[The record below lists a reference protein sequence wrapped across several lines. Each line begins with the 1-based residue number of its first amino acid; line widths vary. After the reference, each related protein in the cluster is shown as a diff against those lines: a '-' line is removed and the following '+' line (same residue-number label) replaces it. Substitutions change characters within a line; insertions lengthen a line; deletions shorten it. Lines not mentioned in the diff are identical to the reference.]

1 MRNVSPGNTSW
12 GKVSNWLVLLALG
25 TLLVACGGGG
35 GDPTLDGGS
44 SGGTTGG
51 IAATVSVSLLNPN
64 GQPSNTVSVSIPLTV
79 RALVLDK
86 YGAGVSNSL
95 VAFAV
100 DASLATLVPSTALTD
115 AKGVAIVTMRAAGN
129 AASGAGKLTASVTTA
144 TATVSGEVNY
154 QISSA
159 VASKASI
166 AVALQTASG
175 SVSNAL
181 SSSAPLTAVATI
193 RDQDGKPLPDALV
206 VFATDNA
213 LATLSP
219 TAGTTLSDAKGEAR
233 VILRP
238 VSLAVG
244 GAGTLTAAVVMNGAT
259 STSAINYVVGATTL
273 TFGNIVFEASA
284 LEAYGSTQV
293 TLDVLSG
300 SQKYTDQSLAVN
312 FTSSCVTAGKATFAS
327 VVQTANGS
335 VRAVYRDLGCGVN
348 DVISATAS
356 GVTGSRSAV
365 LQIAAPQAASVQFY
379 SAVPADK
386 SIVIKGEG
394 GLLRSETATLKF
406 RVFDTF
412 NNPLPGLKVSFSKA
426 DPNAEVDLNPAS
438 GTTDANGEVTTSV
451 SSRSTPL
458 SFRIRATLDGK
469 GVSTLSDSIV
479 VSTGTPVQ
487 KAFSLAISDSNV
499 EGLNVDANGSSVSA
513 FVTVAMGDKFGNPV
527 ADGTPVSFQSNVG
540 VVGSASKGGCNSI
553 NGACSVDFRAQEPRE
568 PTPNTP
574 ATVCNGP
581 LGSSDS
587 TRPGVATICASTSD
601 GSATPIF
608 AKVNFFISGS
618 RPVTTFLNGSN
629 TALSTKVVTDLGIV
643 SWNVPEVFALQIND
657 VNNNPMPSGT
667 IVEVANIVRATSGGV
682 SPSTVQKTFPDA
694 SSLPVMYQGTSHL
707 VTITSPAGQACV
719 PGVATFNVNITTP
732 HLLSTSYPFKL
743 TFTCQ

>member
-1 MRNVSPGNTSW
+1 M
-12 GKVSNWLVLLALG
+12 LALG
-25 TLLVACGGGG
+25 TLLAACGGGG
-35 GDPTLDGGS
+35 GDPTIDGGS

-51 IAATVSVSLLNPN
+51 VPATVSVSLLNAN
-64 GQPSNTVSVSIPLTV
+64 GQASSTVSVNAPLTA
-79 RALVLDK
+79 RAQVLDK
-86 YGAGVSNSL
+86 NGAGVANAL
-95 VAFAV
+95 VTFAV
-100 DASLATLVPSTALTD
+100 DSSLAVLAPATALTD
-115 AKGVAIVTMRAAGN
+115 AKGIASVTMRPASS
-129 AASGAGKLTASVTTA
+129 AASGAGKVTASVTTA
-144 TATVSGEVNY
+144 AVTVSGEANY
-154 QISSA
+154 QISSS

-166 AVALQTASG
+166 GVALLTASG
-175 SVSNAL
+175 SASNAL
-181 SSSAPLTAVATI
+181 SSSAPLTAVAI
-193 RDQDGKPLPDALV
+193 VKDQDGKPLPDALV

-219 TAGTTLSDAKGEAR
+219 SAGTTLSDAKGEAR

-244 GAGTLTAAVVMNGAT
+244 GAGTLTAAVVMNGTT

-273 TFGNIVFEASA
+273 TFGNIAFETPS

-293 TLDVLSG
+293 SLDVLSG
-300 SQKYTDQSLAVN
+300 SVKYTDQSLAVN
-312 FTSSCVTAGKATFAS
+312 FTSSCVTAGKATFAP

-335 VRAVYRDLGCGVN
+335 ARAVYRDLGCGVN

-356 GVTGSRSAV
+356 GVSGSRSAV
-365 LQIAAPQAASVQFY
+365 LPIAAPQAASVQFY
-379 SAVPADK
+379 SAIPADK

-412 NNPLPGLKVSFSKA
+412 NNPLPGLKVSFLKA
-426 DPNAEVDLNPAS
+426 DPNAEVDLNPVS

-487 KAFSLAISDSNV
+487 KAFSLSISDSNV
-499 EGLNVDANGSSVSA
+499 EGLDVDANGSAASA
-513 FVTVAMGDKFGNPV
+513 SVTVAMGDKFGNPV
-527 ADGTPVSFQSNVG
+527 ADGTPVAFQTNVG
-540 VVGSASKGGCNSI
+540 VVGSASKGGCNSV
-553 NGACSVDFRAQEPRE
+553 NGACSVDFRAQQPRV

-587 TRPGVATICASTSD
+587 TRAGVGTICASTSD

-608 AKVNFFISGS
+608 AKINFFISGS
-618 RPVTTFLNGSN
+618 RPATTILNGN
-629 TALSTKVVTDLGIV
+629 RTLTTGNDINDLGDV
-643 SWNVPEVFALQIND
+643 NWNVPKVFTLQIND
-657 VNNNPMPSGT
+657 INNNPMPSGT
-667 IVEVANIVRATSGGV
+667 SVEVANIVRAASGGV
-682 SPSTVQKTFPDA
+682 SPSTVQKTFPSTA
-694 SSLPVMYQGTSHL
+694 SAPPLYQGTSHL
-707 VTITSPAGQACV
+707 VTISSPSGVPCT

-732 HLLSTSYPFKL
+732 HLLTTSYPFKL

>member
-1 MRNVSPGNTSW
+1 MRNVSWGNTYWSR
-12 GKVSNWLVLLALG
+12 VSNWLVLLALG
-25 TLLVACGGGG
+25 TLLAACGGGG
-35 GDPTLDGGS
+35 GDPTIDGGS

-51 IAATVSVSLLNPN
+51 VPATVSVSLLNAN
-64 GQPSNTVSVSIPLTV
+64 GQASSTVSVNAPLTA
-79 RALVLDK
+79 RAQVLDK
-86 YGAGVSNSL
+86 NGAGVANAL
-95 VAFAV
+95 VTFAV
-100 DASLATLVPSTALTD
+100 DSSLAVLAPATALTD
-115 AKGVAIVTMRAAGN
+115 AKGIASVTMRPASS
-129 AASGAGKLTASVTTA
+129 AASGAGKVTASVTTA
-144 TATVSGEVNY
+144 AVTVSGEANY
-154 QISSA
+154 QISSS

-166 AVALQTASG
+166 GVALLTASG
-175 SVSNAL
+175 SASNAL
-181 SSSAPLTAVATI
+181 SSSAPLTAVAI
-193 RDQDGKPLPDALV
+193 VKDQDGKPLPDALV

-219 TAGTTLSDAKGEAR
+219 SAGTTLSDAKGEAR

-244 GAGTLTAAVVMNGAT
+244 GAGTLTAAVVMNGTT

-273 TFGNIVFEASA
+273 TFGNIAFETPS

-293 TLDVLSG
+293 SLDVLSG
-300 SQKYTDQSLAVN
+300 SVKYTDQSLAVN
-312 FTSSCVTAGKATFAS
+312 FTSSCVTAGKATFAP

-335 VRAVYRDLGCGVN
+335 ARAVYRDLGCGVN

-356 GVTGSRSAV
+356 GVSGSRSAV
-365 LQIAAPQAASVQFY
+365 LPIAAPQAASVQFY
-379 SAVPADK
+379 SAIPADK

-412 NNPLPGLKVSFSKA
+412 NNPLPGLKVSFLKA
-426 DPNAEVDLNPAS
+426 DPNAEVDLNPVS

-487 KAFSLAISDSNV
+487 KAFSLSISDSNV
-499 EGLNVDANGSSVSA
+499 EGLDVDANGSAASA
-513 FVTVAMGDKFGNPV
+513 SVTVAMGDKFGNPV
-527 ADGTPVSFQSNVG
+527 ADGTPVAFQTNVG
-540 VVGSASKGGCNSI
+540 VVGSASKGGCNSV
-553 NGACSVDFRAQEPRE
+553 NGACSVDFRAQQPRV

-587 TRPGVATICASTSD
+587 TRAGVGTICASTSD

-608 AKVNFFISGS
+608 AKINFFISGS
-618 RPVTTFLNGSN
+618 RPATTILNGN
-629 TALSTKVVTDLGIV
+629 RTLTTGNDINDLGDV
-643 SWNVPEVFALQIND
+643 NWNVPKVFTLQIND
-657 VNNNPMPSGT
+657 INNNPMPSGT
-667 IVEVANIVRATSGGV
+667 SVEVANIVRAASGGV
-682 SPSTVQKTFPDA
+682 SPSTVQKTFPSTA
-694 SSLPVMYQGTSHL
+694 SAPPLYQGTSHL
-707 VTITSPAGQACV
+707 VTISSPSGVPCT

-732 HLLSTSYPFKL
+732 HLLTTSYPFKL

>member
-1 MRNVSPGNTSW
+1 
-12 GKVSNWLVLLALG
+12 LLALG
-25 TLLVACGGGG
+25 TLLAACGGGG
-35 GDPTLDGGS
+35 GDPTIDGGS

-51 IAATVSVSLLNPN
+51 VPATVSVSLLNAN
-64 GQPSNTVSVSIPLTV
+64 GQASSTVSVNAPLTA
-79 RALVLDK
+79 RAQVLDK
-86 YGAGVSNSL
+86 NGAGVANAL
-95 VAFAV
+95 VTFAV
-100 DASLATLVPSTALTD
+100 DSSLAVLAPATALTD
-115 AKGVAIVTMRAAGN
+115 AKGIASVTMRPATS
-129 AASGAGKLTASVTTA
+129 AASGAGKVTASVTTA
-144 TATVSGEVNY
+144 AVTVSGEANY
-154 QISSA
+154 QISSS

-166 AVALQTASG
+166 GVALLTASG
-175 SVSNAL
+175 SASNAL
-181 SSSAPLTAVATI
+181 SSSAPLTAVAI
-193 RDQDGKPLPDALV
+193 VKDQDGKPLPDALV

-219 TAGTTLSDAKGEAR
+219 SAGTTLSDAKGEAR

-244 GAGTLTAAVVMNGAT
+244 GAGTLTAAVVMNGTT

-273 TFGNIVFEASA
+273 TFGNIAFETPS

-293 TLDVLSG
+293 SLDVLSG
-300 SQKYTDQSLAVN
+300 SVKYTDQSLAVN
-312 FTSSCVTAGKATFAS
+312 FTSSCVTAGKATFAP

-335 VRAVYRDLGCGVN
+335 ARAVYRDLGCGVN

-356 GVTGSRSAV
+356 GVSGSRSAV
-365 LQIAAPQAASVQFY
+365 LPIAAPQAASVQFY

-426 DPNAEVDLNPAS
+426 DPNAEVDLNPVS

-487 KAFSLAISDSNV
+487 KAFSLSISDSNV
-499 EGLNVDANGSSVSA
+499 EGLDVDANGSAASA
-513 FVTVAMGDKFGNPV
+513 SVTVAMGDKFGNPV
-527 ADGTPVSFQSNVG
+527 ADGTPVAFQTNVG
-540 VVGSASKGGCNSI
+540 VVGSASKGGCNSV
-553 NGACSVDFRAQEPRE
+553 NGACSVDFRAQQPRV

-587 TRPGVATICASTSD
+587 TRAGVGTICASTSD

-608 AKVNFFISGS
+608 AKINFFISGS
-618 RPVTTFLNGSN
+618 RPATTILNGN
-629 TALSTKVVTDLGIV
+629 RTLTTGNDINDLGDV
-643 SWNVPEVFALQIND
+643 NWNVPKVFTLQIND
-657 VNNNPMPSGT
+657 INNNPMPSGT
-667 IVEVANIVRATSGGV
+667 TVEVANIVRAASGGV
-682 SPSTVQKTFPDA
+682 SPSTVQKTFPSTA
-694 SSLPVMYQGTSHL
+694 SAPPLYQGTSHL
-707 VTITSPAGQACV
+707 VTISSPSGVPCT

-732 HLLSTSYPFKL
+732 HLLTTSYPFKL

>member
-1 MRNVSPGNTSW
+1 MRNVSWSNTYW
-12 GKVSNWLVLLALG
+12 CRVSNWLGLLVLG
-25 TLLVACGGGG
+25 TLLAACGGGG
-35 GDPTLDGGS
+35 GDPTIDGGS

-51 IAATVSVSLLNPN
+51 VPATVSVSLLNAN
-64 GQPSNTVSVSIPLTV
+64 GQPGNTVSVNAPLSA
-79 RALVLDK
+79 RAQVLDK
-86 YGAGVSNSL
+86 NGAGVANAL
-95 VAFAV
+95 VAFSVDGALAV
-100 DASLATLVPSTALTD
+100 LSPATALTD
-115 AKGVAIVTMRAAGN
+115 AKGIASVTLRPASN

-144 TATVSGEVNY
+144 AVTVSGEANY
-154 QISSA
+154 QIASG

-166 AVALQTASG
+166 GVALLTASG
-175 SVSNAL
+175 SASNAL
-181 SSSAPLTAVATI
+181 SSSAPLTAVAI
-193 RDQDGKPLPDALV
+193 VKDQDGNPLPDALV

-219 TAGTTLSDAKGEAR
+219 SAGTTLSDAKGEAR

-244 GAGTLTAAVVMNGAT
+244 GAGTLTAAVVMNGTT

-273 TFGNIVFEASA
+273 TFGNIAFETPS

-293 TLDVLSG
+293 SLDVLSG
-300 SQKYTDQSLAVN
+300 SAKYTDQSLAVN

-335 VRAVYRDLGCGVN
+335 ARAVYRDLGCGVN

-356 GVTGSRSAV
+356 GVSGSRSAV
-365 LQIAAPQAASVQFY
+365 LAIAAPQAASIQFY

-426 DPNAEVDLNPAS
+426 DPNAEVDLNPIS

-451 SSRSTPL
+451 SSRATPL

-487 KAFSLAISDSNV
+487 KAFSLSISDSNV
-499 EGLNVDANGSSVSA
+499 EGLDVDANGSAASA
-513 FVTVAMGDKFGNPV
+513 SVTVAMGDKFGNPV
-527 ADGTPVSFQSNVG
+527 ADGTPVAFQTNVG
-540 VVGSASKGGCNSI
+540 VVGSASKGGCNSV
-553 NGACSVDFRAQEPRE
+553 NGACTVDFRAQQPRV

-587 TRPGVATICASTSD
+587 TRAGVGTICASTSD
-601 GSATPIF
+601 GSAIPIF
-608 AKVNFFISGS
+608 AKINFFISGS
-618 RPVTTFLNGSN
+618 RPATTILDGNRIVTTGNDVN
-629 TALSTKVVTDLGIV
+629 DLGNV
-643 SWNVPEVFALQIND
+643 SWNVPKVFTLQVND

-667 IVEVANIVRATSGGV
+667 TVEVANIVRAASGGV
-682 SPSTVQKTFPDA
+682 SPASVQKTFPSA
-694 SSLPVMYQGTSHL
+694 SSLPPLYQGTSHL
-707 VTITSPAGQACV
+707 VTITSPSGQTCT

-732 HLLSTSYPFKL
+732 HLLTTSYPFKL

>member
-1 MRNVSPGNTSW
+1 MGNTYWSR
-12 GKVSNWLVLLALG
+12 VSNWLVLLALG
-25 TLLVACGGGG
+25 TLLAACGGGG
-35 GDPTLDGGS
+35 GDPTIDGGS

-51 IAATVSVSLLNPN
+51 VPATVSVSLLNAN
-64 GQPSNTVSVSIPLTV
+64 GQASSTVSVNAPLTA
-79 RALVLDK
+79 RAQVLDK
-86 YGAGVSNSL
+86 NGAGVANAL
-95 VAFAV
+95 VTFAV
-100 DASLATLVPSTALTD
+100 DSSLAVLAPATALTD
-115 AKGVAIVTMRAAGN
+115 AKGIASVTMRPATS
-129 AASGAGKLTASVTTA
+129 AASGAGKVTASVTTA
-144 TATVSGEVNY
+144 AVTVSGEANY
-154 QISSA
+154 QISSS

-166 AVALQTASG
+166 GVALLTASG
-175 SVSNAL
+175 SASNAL
-181 SSSAPLTAVATI
+181 SSSAPLTAVAI
-193 RDQDGKPLPDALV
+193 VKDQDGKPLPDALV

-219 TAGTTLSDAKGEAR
+219 SAGTTLSDAKGEAR

-244 GAGTLTAAVVMNGAT
+244 GAGTLTAAVVMNGTT

-273 TFGNIVFEASA
+273 TFGNIAFETPS

-293 TLDVLSG
+293 SLDVLSG
-300 SQKYTDQSLAVN
+300 SVKYTDQSLAVN
-312 FTSSCVTAGKATFAS
+312 FTSSCVTAGKATFAP

-335 VRAVYRDLGCGVN
+335 ARAVYRDLGCGVN
-348 DVISATAS
+348 DIISATAS
-356 GVTGSRSAV
+356 GVSGSRSAV
-365 LQIAAPQAASVQFY
+365 LPIAAPQAASVQFY
-379 SAVPADK
+379 SAIPADK

-426 DPNAEVDLNPAS
+426 DPNAEVDLNPVS

-487 KAFSLAISDSNV
+487 KAFSLSISDSNV
-499 EGLNVDANGSSVSA
+499 EGLDVDANGSAASA
-513 FVTVAMGDKFGNPV
+513 SVTVAMGDKFGNPV
-527 ADGTPVSFQSNVG
+527 ADGTPVAFQTNVG
-540 VVGSASKGGCNSI
+540 VVGSASKGGCNSV
-553 NGACSVDFRAQEPRE
+553 NGACSVDFRAQQPRV

-587 TRPGVATICASTSD
+587 TRAGVGTICASTSD

-608 AKVNFFISGS
+608 AKINFFISGS
-618 RPVTTFLNGSN
+618 RPATTILNGN
-629 TALSTKVVTDLGIV
+629 RTLTTGNDINDLGDV
-643 SWNVPEVFALQIND
+643 NWNVPKVFTLQIND
-657 VNNNPMPSGT
+657 INNNPMPSGT
-667 IVEVANIVRATSGGV
+667 TVEVANIVRAASGGV
-682 SPSTVQKTFPDA
+682 SPSTVQKTFPSAA
-694 SSLPVMYQGTSHL
+694 SAPPLYQGTSHL
-707 VTITSPAGQACV
+707 VTITSPSGVPCT

-732 HLLSTSYPFKL
+732 HLLTTSYPFKL

>member
-1 MRNVSPGNTSW
+1 MRNVSWGNTYWSR
-12 GKVSNWLVLLALG
+12 VSNWLVLLALG
-25 TLLVACGGGG
+25 ALLAACGGGG
-35 GDPTLDGGS
+35 GDPTIDGGS

-51 IAATVSVSLLNPN
+51 VPATVSVSLLNAN
-64 GQPSNTVSVSIPLTV
+64 GQASNTVSVSAPLTV
-79 RALVLDK
+79 RAQVLDK
-86 YGAGVSNSL
+86 NGAGVANAL
-95 VAFAV
+95 VTFAV
-100 DASLATLVPSTALTD
+100 DSTLAVLAPATALTD
-115 AKGVAIVTMRAAGN
+115 AKGGASVTMRPASN
-129 AASGAGKLTASVTTA
+129 AASGAGKVTASVTTA
-144 TATVSGEVNY
+144 AATVSGEANY
-154 QISSA
+154 QISSSI
-159 VASKASI
+159 ASKASI
-166 AVALQTASG
+166 GVALQTASG
-175 SVSNAL
+175 SASNAL
-181 SSSAPLTAVATI
+181 SSAAPLTAVAI
-193 RDQDGKPLPDALV
+193 VKDQDGNPLPDALV

-219 TAGTTLSDAKGEAR
+219 SAGTTLSDAKGEAR

-244 GAGTLTAAVVMNGAT
+244 GAGTLTAAVVMNGTT

-273 TFGNIVFEASA
+273 TFGNIAFEAPS

-293 TLDVLSG
+293 SLDVLSG
-300 SQKYTDQSLAVN
+300 SVKYTDQSLAVN
-312 FTSSCVTAGKATFAS
+312 FTSSCVTAGKATFAP

-335 VRAVYRDLGCGVN
+335 ARAVYRDLGCGVN
-348 DVISATAS
+348 DVITATAS
-356 GVTGSRSAV
+356 GVSGSRSAV
-365 LQIAAPQAASVQFY
+365 LPIAAPQAASIQFY
-379 SAVPADK
+379 SAIPADK

-412 NNPLPGLKVSFSKA
+412 NNPLPGLRVSFSKA
-426 DPNAEVDLNPAS
+426 DPNAEVDLNPVS

-487 KAFSLAISDSNV
+487 KAFSLSISDSNV
-499 EGLNVDANGSSVSA
+499 EGLDVDANGSAASA
-513 FVTVAMGDKFGNPV
+513 SVTVAMGDKFGNPV
-527 ADGTPVSFQSNVG
+527 ADGTPVAFQTNVG

-553 NGACSVDFRAQEPRE
+553 NGACTVDFRAQQPRV

-574 ATVCNGP
+574 ATICNGP

-587 TRPGVATICASTSD
+587 TRAGVGTICASTSD
-601 GSATPIF
+601 GSAIPIF

-618 RPVTTFLNGSN
+618 RPATIILDGNKTLTMGNDVN
-629 TALSTKVVTDLGIV
+629 DLGNV
-643 SWNVPEVFALQIND
+643 SWNVPKVFTLQIND

-667 IVEVANIVRATSGGV
+667 TVEVANIVRAASGGV
-682 SPSTVQKTFPDA
+682 SPSSVQKTFPSV
-694 SSLPVMYQGTSHL
+694 SSLPPQYQGTSHL
-707 VTITSPAGQACV
+707 VTIASPAGLPCT

-732 HLLSTSYPFKL
+732 HLLTTSYPFKL

>member
-1 MRNVSPGNTSW
+1 M
-12 GKVSNWLVLLALG
+12 LALG
-25 TLLVACGGGG
+25 TLLAACGGGG
-35 GDPTLDGGS
+35 GDPTIDGGS

-51 IAATVSVSLLNPN
+51 VPATVSVSLLNAN
-64 GQPSNTVSVSIPLTV
+64 GQASSTVSVNAPLTA
-79 RALVLDK
+79 RAQVLDK
-86 YGAGVSNSL
+86 NGAGVANAL
-95 VAFAV
+95 VTFAV
-100 DASLATLVPSTALTD
+100 DSSLAVLAPATALTD
-115 AKGVAIVTMRAAGN
+115 AKGIASVTMRPASS
-129 AASGAGKLTASVTTA
+129 AASGAGKVTASVTTA
-144 TATVSGEVNY
+144 AVTVSGEANY
-154 QISSA
+154 QISSS

-166 AVALQTASG
+166 GVALLTASG
-175 SVSNAL
+175 SASNAL
-181 SSSAPLTAVATI
+181 SSSAPLTAVAI
-193 RDQDGKPLPDALV
+193 VKDQDGKPLPDALV

-219 TAGTTLSDAKGEAR
+219 SAGTTLSDAKGEAR

-244 GAGTLTAAVVMNGAT
+244 GAGTLTAAVVMNGTT

-273 TFGNIVFEASA
+273 TFGNIAFETPS

-293 TLDVLSG
+293 SLDVLSG
-300 SQKYTDQSLAVN
+300 SVKYTDQSLAVN
-312 FTSSCVTAGKATFAS
+312 FTSSCVTAGKATFAP

-335 VRAVYRDLGCGVN
+335 ARAVYRDLGCGVN
-348 DVISATAS
+348 DIISATAS
-356 GVTGSRSAV
+356 GVSGSRSAV
-365 LQIAAPQAASVQFY
+365 LPIAAPQAASVQFY
-379 SAVPADK
+379 SAIPADK

-426 DPNAEVDLNPAS
+426 DPNAEVDLNPVS

-487 KAFSLAISDSNV
+487 KAFSLSISDSNV
-499 EGLNVDANGSSVSA
+499 EGLDVDANGSAASA
-513 FVTVAMGDKFGNPV
+513 SVTVAMGDKFGNPV
-527 ADGTPVSFQSNVG
+527 ADGTPVAFQTNVG
-540 VVGSASKGGCNSI
+540 VVGSASKGGCNSV
-553 NGACSVDFRAQEPRE
+553 NGACSVDFRAQQPRV

-587 TRPGVATICASTSD
+587 TRAGVGTICASTSD

-608 AKVNFFISGS
+608 AKINFFISGS
-618 RPVTTFLNGSN
+618 RPAMTILNGN
-629 TALSTKVVTDLGIV
+629 RTLTTGNDINDLGDV
-643 SWNVPEVFALQIND
+643 NWNVPKVFTLQIND
-657 VNNNPMPSGT
+657 INNNPMPSGT
-667 IVEVANIVRATSGGV
+667 TVEVANIVRAASGGV
-682 SPSTVQKTFPDA
+682 SPSTVQKTFPSTA
-694 SSLPVMYQGTSHL
+694 SAPPLYQGTSHL
-707 VTITSPAGQACV
+707 VTISSPSGVPCT

-732 HLLSTSYPFKL
+732 HLLTTSYPFKL

>member
-1 MRNVSPGNTSW
+1 M
-12 GKVSNWLVLLALG
+12 LALG
-25 TLLVACGGGG
+25 TLLAACGGGG
-35 GDPTLDGGS
+35 GDPTIDGGS

-51 IAATVSVSLLNPN
+51 VPATVSVSLLNAN
-64 GQPSNTVSVSIPLTV
+64 GQASSTVSVNAPLTA
-79 RALVLDK
+79 RAQVLDK
-86 YGAGVSNSL
+86 NGAGVANAL
-95 VAFAV
+95 VTFAV
-100 DASLATLVPSTALTD
+100 DSSLAVLAPATALTD
-115 AKGVAIVTMRAAGN
+115 AKGIASVTMRPASS
-129 AASGAGKLTASVTTA
+129 AASGAGKVTASVTTA
-144 TATVSGEVNY
+144 AVTVSGEANY
-154 QISSA
+154 QISSS

-166 AVALQTASG
+166 GVALLTASG
-175 SVSNAL
+175 SASNAL
-181 SSSAPLTAVATI
+181 SSSAPLTAVAI
-193 RDQDGKPLPDALV
+193 VKDQDGKPLPDALV

-219 TAGTTLSDAKGEAR
+219 SAGTTLSDAKGEAR

-244 GAGTLTAAVVMNGAT
+244 GAGTLTAAVVMNGTT

-273 TFGNIVFEASA
+273 TFGNIAFETPS

-293 TLDVLSG
+293 SLDVLSG
-300 SQKYTDQSLAVN
+300 SVKYTDQSLAVN
-312 FTSSCVTAGKATFAS
+312 FTSSCVTAGKATFAP

-335 VRAVYRDLGCGVN
+335 ARAVYRDLGCGVN
-348 DVISATAS
+348 DIISATAS
-356 GVTGSRSAV
+356 GVSGSRSAV
-365 LQIAAPQAASVQFY
+365 LPIAAPQAASVQFY
-379 SAVPADK
+379 SAIPADK

-426 DPNAEVDLNPAS
+426 DPNAEVDLNPVS

-487 KAFSLAISDSNV
+487 KAFSLSISDSNV
-499 EGLNVDANGSSVSA
+499 EGLDVDANGSAASA
-513 FVTVAMGDKFGNPV
+513 SVTVAMGDKFGNPV
-527 ADGTPVSFQSNVG
+527 ADGTPVAFQTNVG
-540 VVGSASKGGCNSI
+540 VVGSASKGGCNSV
-553 NGACSVDFRAQEPRE
+553 NGACSVDFRAQQPRV

-587 TRPGVATICASTSD
+587 TRAGVGTICASTSD

-608 AKVNFFISGS
+608 AKINFFISGS
-618 RPVTTFLNGSN
+618 RPATTILNGN
-629 TALSTKVVTDLGIV
+629 RTLTTGNDINDLGDV
-643 SWNVPEVFALQIND
+643 NWNVPKVFTLQIND
-657 VNNNPMPSGT
+657 INNNPMPSGT
-667 IVEVANIVRATSGGV
+667 TVEVANIVRAASGGV
-682 SPSTVQKTFPDA
+682 SPSTVQKTFPSTA
-694 SSLPVMYQGTSHL
+694 SPPPLYQGTSHL
-707 VTITSPAGQACV
+707 VTISSPSGVPCT

-732 HLLSTSYPFKL
+732 HLLTTSYPFKL

>member
-1 MRNVSPGNTSW
+1 M
-12 GKVSNWLVLLALG
+12 LALG
-25 TLLVACGGGG
+25 TLLAACGGGG
-35 GDPTLDGGS
+35 GDPTIDGGS

-51 IAATVSVSLLNPN
+51 VPATVSVSLLNAN
-64 GQPSNTVSVSIPLTV
+64 GQASSTVSVNAPLTA
-79 RALVLDK
+79 RAQVLDK
-86 YGAGVSNSL
+86 NGAGVANAL
-95 VAFAV
+95 VTFAV
-100 DASLATLVPSTALTD
+100 DSSLAVLAPATALTD
-115 AKGVAIVTMRAAGN
+115 AKGIASVTMRPASS
-129 AASGAGKLTASVTTA
+129 AASGAGKVTASVTTA
-144 TATVSGEVNY
+144 AVTVSGEANY
-154 QISSA
+154 QISSS

-166 AVALQTASG
+166 GVALLTASG
-175 SVSNAL
+175 SASNAL
-181 SSSAPLTAVATI
+181 SSSAPLTAVAI
-193 RDQDGKPLPDALV
+193 VKDQDGKPLPDALV

-219 TAGTTLSDAKGEAR
+219 SAGTTLSDAKGEAR

-244 GAGTLTAAVVMNGAT
+244 GAGTLTAAVVMNGTT

-273 TFGNIVFEASA
+273 TFGNIAFETPS

-293 TLDVLSG
+293 SLDVLSG
-300 SQKYTDQSLAVN
+300 SVKYTDQSLAVN
-312 FTSSCVTAGKATFAS
+312 FTSSCVTAGKATFAP

-335 VRAVYRDLGCGVN
+335 ARAVYRDLGCGVN

-356 GVTGSRSAV
+356 GVSGSRSAV
-365 LQIAAPQAASVQFY
+365 LPIAAPQAASVQFY
-379 SAVPADK
+379 SAIPADK

-412 NNPLPGLKVSFSKA
+412 NNPLPGLKVSFLKA
-426 DPNAEVDLNPAS
+426 DPNAEVDLNPVS

-487 KAFSLAISDSNV
+487 KAFSLSISDSNV
-499 EGLNVDANGSSVSA
+499 EGLDVDANGSAASA
-513 FVTVAMGDKFGNPV
+513 SVTVAMGDKFGNPV
-527 ADGTPVSFQSNVG
+527 ADGTPVAFQTNVG
-540 VVGSASKGGCNSI
+540 VVGSASKGGCNSV
-553 NGACSVDFRAQEPRE
+553 NGACSVDFRAQQPRV

-587 TRPGVATICASTSD
+587 TRAGVGTICASTSD

-608 AKVNFFISGS
+608 AKINFFISGS
-618 RPVTTFLNGSN
+618 RPATTILNGN
-629 TALSTKVVTDLGIV
+629 RTLTTGNDINDLGDV
-643 SWNVPEVFALQIND
+643 NWNVPKVFTLQIND
-657 VNNNPMPSGT
+657 INNNPMPSGT
-667 IVEVANIVRATSGGV
+667 TVEVANIVRAASGGV
-682 SPSTVQKTFPDA
+682 SPSTVQKTFPSTA
-694 SSLPVMYQGTSHL
+694 SAPPLYQGTSHL
-707 VTITSPAGQACV
+707 VTISSPSGVPCT

-732 HLLSTSYPFKL
+732 HLLTTSYPFKL

>member
-1 MRNVSPGNTSW
+1 M
-12 GKVSNWLVLLALG
+12 LALG
-25 TLLVACGGGG
+25 TLLAACGGGG
-35 GDPTLDGGS
+35 GDPTIDGGS

-51 IAATVSVSLLNPN
+51 VPATVSVSLLNAN
-64 GQPSNTVSVSIPLTV
+64 GQASSTVSVNAPLTA
-79 RALVLDK
+79 RAQVLDK
-86 YGAGVSNSL
+86 NGASVANAL
-95 VAFAV
+95 VTFAV
-100 DASLATLVPSTALTD
+100 DSSLAVLAPATALTD
-115 AKGVAIVTMRAAGN
+115 AKGIASVTMRPATS
-129 AASGAGKLTASVTTA
+129 AASGAGKVTASVTTA
-144 TATVSGEVNY
+144 AVTVSGEANY
-154 QISSA
+154 QISSS

-166 AVALQTASG
+166 GIALLTASG
-175 SVSNAL
+175 SASNAL
-181 SSSAPLTAVATI
+181 SSSAPLTAVAI
-193 RDQDGKPLPDALV
+193 VKDQDGKPLPDALV

-219 TAGTTLSDAKGEAR
+219 SAGTTLSDAKGEAR

-244 GAGTLTAAVVMNGAT
+244 GAGTLTAAVVMNGTT

-273 TFGNIVFEASA
+273 TFGNIVFETPS

-293 TLDVLSG
+293 SLDVLSG
-300 SQKYTDQSLAVN
+300 SVKYTDQSLAVN
-312 FTSSCVTAGKATFAS
+312 FTSSCVTAGKATFAP

-335 VRAVYRDLGCGVN
+335 ARAVYRDLGCGVN

-356 GVTGSRSAV
+356 GVSGSRSAV
-365 LQIAAPQAASVQFY
+365 LPIAAPQAASVQFY
-379 SAVPADK
+379 SAIPADK

-426 DPNAEVDLNPAS
+426 DPNAEVDLNPVS

-487 KAFSLAISDSNV
+487 KAFSLSISDSNV
-499 EGLNVDANGSSVSA
+499 EGLDVDANGSAASA
-513 FVTVAMGDKFGNPV
+513 SVTVAMGDKFGNPV
-527 ADGTPVSFQSNVG
+527 ADGTPVAFQANVG
-540 VVGSASKGGCNSI
+540 VVGSASKGGCNSV
-553 NGACSVDFRAQEPRE
+553 NGACSVDFRAQQPRV

-587 TRPGVATICASTSD
+587 TRAGVGTICASTSD

-608 AKVNFFISGS
+608 AKINFFISGS
-618 RPVTTFLNGSN
+618 RPATTILNGN
-629 TALSTKVVTDLGIV
+629 RTLTTGNDINDLGDV
-643 SWNVPEVFALQIND
+643 NWNVPKVFTLQIND
-657 VNNNPMPSGT
+657 INNNPMPSGT
-667 IVEVANIVRATSGGV
+667 TVEVANIVRAASGGV
-682 SPSTVQKTFPDA
+682 SPSTVQKTFPSTA
-694 SSLPVMYQGTSHL
+694 SAPPLYQGTSHL
-707 VTITSPAGQACV
+707 VTISSPSGVPCT

-732 HLLSTSYPFKL
+732 HLLTTSYPFKL

>member
-1 MRNVSPGNTSW
+1 MRKFSFGNTSW
-12 GKVSNWLVLLALG
+12 IGVSNWLVLLVMSAVLA
-25 TLLVACGGGG
+25 ACGGGG

-51 IAATVSVSLLNPN
+51 VAATVNVSLLNAN
-64 GQPSNTVSVSIPLTV
+64 GQASSTVSVNAPLTA
-79 RALVLDK
+79 RAQVLDK
-86 YGAGVSNSL
+86 NGAGVANAL
-95 VAFAV
+95 VTFAV
-100 DASLATLVPSTALTD
+100 DSSLAVLAPATALTD
-115 AKGVAIVTMRAAGN
+115 AKGIASVTMRPASN

-144 TATVSGEVNY
+144 AVTVSGEANY
-154 QISSA
+154 QISSS
-159 VASKASI
+159 VAAKASI
-166 AVALQTASG
+166 GVALLTASG
-175 SVSNAL
+175 SASNAL
-181 SSSAPLTAVATI
+181 SSSAPLTAVALI
-193 RDQDGKPLPDALV
+193 KDQDGNPLPDALV
-206 VFATDNA
+206 VFATDSA

-219 TAGTTLSDAKGEAR
+219 SAGTTLSDAKGEAR

-244 GAGTLTAAVVMNGAT
+244 GAGTLTAAVVMNGTT
-259 STSAINYVVGATTL
+259 STSAINYVVGATSL
-273 TFGNIVFEASA
+273 IFGNIVFERPS

-293 TLDVLSG
+293 SLDVLSG
-300 SQKYTDQSLAVN
+300 SGKYTDQSLTVN
-312 FTSSCVTAGKATFAS
+312 FTSSCVTAGKATFAP

-335 VRAVYRDLGCGVN
+335 ARAVYRDLGCGVN

-356 GVTGSRSAV
+356 GVSGSRSAV
-365 LQIAAPQAASVQFY
+365 LAIAAPQAASIQFY

-412 NNPLPGLKVSFSKA
+412 NNPLPGLRVSFSKA
-426 DPNAEVDLNPAS
+426 DPNAEVDLNPVS

-487 KAFSLAISDSNV
+487 KAFSLSISDSNV
-499 EGLNVDANGSSVSA
+499 EGLDVDANGSAASA
-513 FVTVAMGDKFGNPV
+513 SVTVAMGDKFGNPV
-527 ADGTPVSFQSNVG
+527 ADGTPVAFQTNVG

-553 NGACSVDFRAQEPRE
+553 NGACTVDFRAQQPRV

-574 ATVCNGP
+574 ATICNGP

-587 TRPGVATICASTSD
+587 TRAGVGTICASTSD
-601 GSATPIF
+601 GSAIPIF
-608 AKVNFFISGS
+608 AKINFFISGS
-618 RPVTTFLNGSN
+618 RPATIILDGNKTLTMGNDVN
-629 TALSTKVVTDLGIV
+629 DLGNV
-643 SWNVPEVFALQIND
+643 SWNVPKVFTLQIND

-667 IVEVANIVRATSGGV
+667 TVEVANIVRAASGGV
-682 SPSTVQKTFPDA
+682 SPSSVQKTFPSV
-694 SSLPVMYQGTSHL
+694 SSLPPQYQGTSHL
-707 VTITSPAGQACV
+707 VTIASPAGLPCT

-732 HLLSTSYPFKL
+732 HLLTTSYPFKL